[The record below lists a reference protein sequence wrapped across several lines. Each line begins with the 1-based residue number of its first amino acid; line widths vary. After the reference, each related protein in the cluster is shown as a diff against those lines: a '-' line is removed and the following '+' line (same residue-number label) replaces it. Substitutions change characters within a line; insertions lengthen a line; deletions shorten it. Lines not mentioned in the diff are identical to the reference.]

1 MARRHLMKRTYLGI
15 LNLRCPMNP
24 IRIEPLSEKAYE
36 LLRQLEE
43 LQILRVL
50 PDVEPAAPA
59 PIRRRWAGALSDEAT
74 NHLRK
79 HTEQT
84 RQEWE
89 RTF

>member
-1 MARRHLMKRTYLGI
+1 
-15 LNLRCPMNP
+15 MNP
-24 IRIEPLSEKAYE
+24 IRVEPLSEKAYE

-59 PIRRRWAGALSDEAT
+59 PVRRQWAGALSDEAASS
-74 NHLRK
+74 LRK
-79 HTEQT
+79 HTKQT

-89 RTF
+89 RIF

>member
-1 MARRHLMKRTYLGI
+1 
-15 LNLRCPMNP
+15 MNP
-24 IRIEPLSEKAYE
+24 IRVEPLSEKAYE

-50 PDVEPAAPA
+50 PDTEPAPPMPA
-59 PIRRRWAGALSDEAT
+59 RRWAGTLPDEAAQSLREHT
-74 NHLRK
+74 N
-79 HTEQT
+79 QV